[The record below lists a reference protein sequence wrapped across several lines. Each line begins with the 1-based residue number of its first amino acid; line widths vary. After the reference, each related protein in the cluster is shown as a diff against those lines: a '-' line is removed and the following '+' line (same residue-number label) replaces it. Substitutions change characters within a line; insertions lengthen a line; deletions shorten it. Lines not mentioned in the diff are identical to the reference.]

1 MKQGENVEPM
11 PTLFFPRTMITNT
24 LDHKCDQLGANDVK
38 LISNQRHDFRGFG
51 ELTSNV
57 GKERSRMKKKLTLV
71 RLRVLNNSIKS
82 GKFVSE

>member
-1 MKQGENVEPM
+1 MKQSENVEPM
-11 PTLFFPRTMITNT
+11 PTLFFSTNS
-24 LDHKCDQLGANDVK
+24 DHKCDQLGANDVK

-82 GKFVSE
+82 GKFASE